1 MPEERRITVAQ
12 GLARISPDEIT
23 SRTFPTARKGFD
35 PSEVRSYLAQLARE
49 IQAAIDREVDLRAA
63 LARAED
69 LAANPSVDEATL
81 TSALGHETARVL
93 RSAHEAAAEISARA
107 SAEADALQSRASTR
121 ADELIS
127 RATAE
132 AAALAEKSQAAAAE
146 KMAAAEAAAAEL
158 RRRAEHEAAAM
169 LDSARIEAEELL
181 SSTRSECRSMLQEA
195 QDLRSKVLADLT
207 TRRRELHAQIEQ
219 LRAGRQRLAQVIGEV
234 RRSVERIGDDLERA
248 ENDSRS
254 LPTTRKTAPA
264 AQASPRVQGPSA
276 VEEPGPSAVEEPGP
290 SAVEEPG
297 PSAVEEPGPSA
308 VEEPGPSAV
317 EEPRASVDELFAR
330 LRSAAPE
337 SVGSGSHPQAS
348 AVTEEDGTPA
358 EDVGSAVDA
367 AVTEEPGT
375 PAEDVGSAV
384 DAAVAPE
391 PLFAK
396 RDELL
401 APVVTDLSRRL
412 KRALQDDQ
420 NDLLDRIRS
429 SKAWEPGLLGEV
441 RAHEARFAESAAD
454 QLRKAASSAGAYLEA
469 CGVPGGAVE
478 RGDSPRLDLD
488 GQSVELARSIVS
500 VLRRRIEQEA
510 GRLAPDD
517 DAIVEKVGSA
527 YREWK
532 GARIERLAED
542 SVVAAFSTGL
552 LWRIPDSAS
561 IAWRVD
567 PSTDACPDCA
577 DNALAGSLPRGEQFP
592 TGHPHPPAHPGC
604 RCLIV
609 PAEA

>member
-264 AQASPRVQGPSA
+264 AQASPRVQ
-276 VEEPGPSAVEEPGP
+276 
-290 SAVEEPG
+290 G